1 MNINKSF
8 VSKIKLFNFRNYDSY
23 NISFSSKINVI
34 YGSNGIGKTN
44 ILEAISLLSPGKG
57 LRKVSLAD
65 FKNKQINN
73 TKKTL
78 RNRLMS
84 NLGEWFV
91 YSEIQDKYSA
101 MDKISTGAILK
112 NGRYSRILKIN
123 QKETRDQSL
132 LNKYSSI
139 SWLTPKMNN
148 LFNDSASTRRKFL
161 DRTVYGIDSYHTTR
175 VGNYEKLVRERM
187 KLLTENSNPD
197 KNWLNILEKEIS
209 ELGVSIATSRI
220 NTINYLNKAL
230 TMFDTDFPRAAIE
243 LAGEVERLLLK
254 SNNALEIESIYKKYL
269 EENREK
275 DKITQ
280 RTNFGTHKTDIIV
293 MYLEKNME
301 ASSCSTGEQKLLLIS
316 LILAKAKM
324 YNFLNRPDNIL
335 LLDEVTSYLDESKR
349 GKLFKELIDL
359 DCQCFLTGTSRDAFN
374 DLSNANFI
382 ELK

>member
-1 MNINKSF
+1 MSINKSF
-8 VSKIKLFNFRNYDSY
+8 ISKLKLFNYRNYENH
-23 NISFSSKINVI
+23 NISFLPRINVI
-34 YGSNGIGKTN
+34 YGANGIGKTN
-44 ILEAISLLSPGKG
+44 ILEAISLLSPGRG
-57 LRKVSLAD
+57 LRKASLAD
-65 FKNKQINN
+65 FKNKQIDSAR
-73 TKKTL
+73 KTL
-78 RNRLMS
+78 KNRLLS

-91 YSEIQDKYSA
+91 YSEVQDKYGSI
-101 MDKISTGAILK
+101 DKISTGAILK

-132 LNKYSSI
+132 LNNYSSI

-148 LFNDSASTRRKFL
+148 LFNDSTSTRRKFL

-175 VGNYEKLVRERM
+175 VGNYEKLVRERI
-187 KLLTENSNPD
+187 KLLTETLNPD

-209 ELGVSIATSRI
+209 ELSVSIATSRI
-220 NTINYLNKAL
+220 NTVNYLNKAL
-230 TMFDTDFPRAAIE
+230 TMFNTNFPRAEIE
-243 LAGEVERLLLK
+243 LIGEVEQLLLK

-280 RTNFGTHKTDIIV
+280 RTNFGTHKTDILV
-293 MYLEKNME
+293 TYLEKNME

-316 LILAKAKM
+316 LALAKAKM

-335 LLDEVTSYLDESKR
+335 LLDEATSYLDESKR
-349 GKLFKELIDL
+349 NKLFKELIDL
-359 DCQCFLTGTSRDAFN
+359 DCQCFLTGTSKDAFK
-374 DLSNANFI
+374 DLSDANFI